1 MMLSVFMSA
10 MSLLAWLWRG
20 ILWCRRLSWSTMVK
34 NTRRTRW
41 HDTSTVWLPAVSSW
55 RRGTLV
61 TSDDMTSTEVT
72 SGCLLTMLCFCGV
85 FVPLEGKILLAMN
98 FNTKLTKEFIIVL
111 APILPPP
118 ILSRSVHIIIFMHPT
133 FPFLCSAAAAFR
145 LHSAALSQTILRH
158 TFSSTQRY
166 LPLSTIR
173 SNLISSYRQ
182 NGARFVLRRLH
193 SENTIGWKMHRHIA
207 RPLTDF
213 IRRPILNSFC
223 LQQSHLSGVGG
234 SAANGSLK
242 NGGCRY

>member
-85 FVPLEGKILLAMN
+85 CVPLDGKILLAMN

-145 LHSAALSQTILRH
+145 LHSAAISYFQLCSETPSPVYNTIKSHIIVSTKWSSLRPSPFALGEYH
-158 TFSSTQRY
+158 WLEDAPPHCS
-166 LPLSTIR
+166 
-173 SNLISSYRQ
+173 SSY
-182 NGARFVLRRLH
+182 
-193 SENTIGWKMHRHIA
+193 
-207 RPLTDF
+207 
-213 IRRPILNSFC
+213 
-223 LQQSHLSGVGG
+223 
-234 SAANGSLK
+234 
-242 NGGCRY
+242 

>member
-85 FVPLEGKILLAMN
+85 CVPLDGKILLAMN

-111 APILPPP
+111 APILSPP
-118 ILSRSVHIIIFMHPT
+118 ILSPAHIIHHRHPT
-133 FPFLCSAAAAFR
+133 FPFLCSVACCPMLPPSAF
-145 LHSAALSQTILRH
+145 IPPPYH
-158 TFSSTQRY
+158 TFSSVQRH

>member
-85 FVPLEGKILLAMN
+85 CVPLDGKILLAMN

-118 ILSRSVHIIIFMHPT
+118 ILSRSVHIIIFILHASHLSVP
-133 FPFLCSAAAAFR
+133 LLGCCR
-145 LHSAALSQTILRH
+145 LPPS
-158 TFSSTQRY
+158 F
-166 LPLSTIR
+166 
-173 SNLISSYRQ
+173 
-182 NGARFVLRRLH
+182 
-193 SENTIGWKMHRHIA
+193 
-207 RPLTDF
+207 
-213 IRRPILNSFC
+213 RRPIPNNTPSYFQLYSEIPSLVYNPIK
-223 LQQSHLSGVGG
+223 SHIIVSTKW
-234 SAANGSLK
+234 SSLRPSPFAL
-242 NGGCRY
+242 GEYHWLEDAPPHCSSSY